1 MLPCAPHSLAKA
13 YGGQQ
18 AWLCR
23 PGQPTKTRRPRSRM
37 PAVLCTLPPPR
48 KGTNAPCR
56 AAAAPTQFRCVYGG
70 TAEAARRRSHRCCG
84 ASAASCTA
92 PLPSNRH
99 HSGCPATTPTG
110 RIGPPGAKANAV
122 ISGIL
127 PHCASSTLGCV
138 LNGSQH
144 EGASLVILVHSRLI
158 LLAKPR
164 QSLWQGWAWER
175 DVHPGKGEGSPEP
188 DSW

>member
-1 MLPCAPHSLAKA
+1 M
-13 YGGQQ
+13 
-18 AWLCR
+18 
-23 PGQPTKTRRPRSRM
+23 
-37 PAVLCTLPPPR
+37 
-48 KGTNAPCR
+48 
-56 AAAAPTQFRCVYGG
+56 
-70 TAEAARRRSHRCCG
+70 AARRRSHRCCG
-84 ASAASCTA
+84 ASAASYTA

-127 PHCASSTLGCV
+127 PHCACSTLGCV

-164 QSLWQGWAWER
+164 QSLWQSFRSKGLGSGTSILER
-175 DVHPGKGEGSPEP
+175 ARDLPSPTLGRTVESGCYEI
-188 DSW
+188 DLAELLAQAVLSERVRQIMRSI